1 MDMVSGIAKMSMDM
15 ATERVSTLTQ
25 VAVLKNV
32 MDAQKETMAILLE
45 SLGIGGKLDVK
56 G

>member
-1 MDMVSGIAKMSMDM
+1 MDMVSGIAQMSMNM

-25 VAVLKNV
+25 AAMLKNV
-32 MDAQKETMAILLE
+32 MDVQKETMAILLE
-45 SLGIGGKLDVK
+45 SLGIGGKLNVK